1 MPCCVVFESCCWLDE
16 CATEDSLTLFNTF
29 VNIVWL
35 TGLVVQRVG
44 GRFCIIELANVFVFV
59 DNDVIDALE
68 ECARS
73 VTKPDGNVNVGNDV
87 ARLVGRFKL
96 FSTKLFCCIAGGNI
110 FERLLFKDVVR
121 FIPGKLFAI
130 IVIVDESGIVG
141 REIFGKVV

>member
-1 MPCCVVFESCCWLDE
+1 MANE
-16 CATEDSLTLFNTF
+16 F
-29 VNIVWL
+29 VD
-35 TGLVVQRVG
+35 
-44 GRFCIIELANVFVFV
+44 V
-59 DNDVIDALE
+59 DNDVIEALE

-87 ARLVGRFKL
+87 VRLVGR
-96 FSTKLFCCIAGGNI
+96 FSTKLFCCIAGGSI

-141 REIFGKVV
+141 REIFGWVVLTRLLS

>member
-1 MPCCVVFESCCWLDE
+1 M
-16 CATEDSLTLFNTF
+16 AK
-29 VNIVWL
+29 
-35 TGLVVQRVG
+35 
-44 GRFCIIELANVFVFV
+44 VFVDV
-59 DNDVIDALE
+59 DNDVIEALE

-73 VTKPDGNVNVGNDV
+73 VTKPAGNVNVGNDV

-96 FSTKLFCCIAGGNI
+96 FSTKLFCCIAGGSI